1 MYRTTGFLAIAL
13 GVAAIASAA
22 TPAAALPNKNIPAQF
37 HPGPVM
43 SPVNSPIKA
52 KLPVLQPV
60 KPVYKLPI
68 VQLPQ
73 NPVKVLPPVFKFPH
87 PIDNICPDNPLKC
100 PPKPIGNPGNPQGG
114 GTVVIVA
121 PPVEVPVAVPVGVPT
136 RIGGGGVAYAGPARP
151 SGAPQCSAAGTTPE
165 LAAGIDQLLP
175 IVQLSEADKAQVTE
189 LRQTIGVLAADGKI
203 AAARDVEEVAM
214 KILGYRKVALG
225 CGHGTFD
232 WEQIVAST
240 AAVQPK

>member
-1 MYRTTGFLAIAL
+1 MYRTTSFTTGFLAIAL
-13 GVAAIASAA
+13 GVAAIAAAA

-43 SPVNSPIKA
+43 SP
-52 KLPVLQPV
+52 KLPVLQPM
-60 KPVYKLPI
+60 KPVLKVPI

-73 NPVKVLPPVFKFPH
+73 NPVKVLPPPVFKFPH
-87 PIDNICPDNPLKC
+87 PIDNICPDNPMKC

-114 GTVVIVA
+114 GGTVVIVT
-121 PPVEVPVAVPVGVPT
+121 PPVEVPVAVPVGIPT

-151 SGAPQCSAAGTTPE
+151 SVAPQCSAAGTTPE

-189 LRQTIGVLAADGKI
+189 LRQTIGVLAANGKI

-214 KILGYRKVALG
+214 KILGYRKVALA
-225 CGHGTFD
+225 CGPGAFD

-240 AAVQPK
+240 AAVQQK